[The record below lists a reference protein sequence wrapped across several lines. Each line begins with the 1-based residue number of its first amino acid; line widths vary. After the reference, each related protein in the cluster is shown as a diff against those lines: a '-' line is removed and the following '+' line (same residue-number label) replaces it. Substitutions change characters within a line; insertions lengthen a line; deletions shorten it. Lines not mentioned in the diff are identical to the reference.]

1 MLDWSVGFIRLITVE
16 SAVIFSCTFCK
27 VLGPNSVLTVL
38 PSPRV
43 TITSCQSSLTCS
55 VTSRAVP
62 MVACA
67 KVVPAKCVPAEL
79 YCLISRLY
87 KASGVSSVTS
97 RVNTWGTGGCVKTLA
112 QPFSIIYRPVIFSF
126 VYAAFFS
133 FIW

>member
-27 VLGPNSVLTVL
+27 VLVPNSVLTVL

-43 TITSCQSSLTCS
+43 TITSWQSSLTCS

-97 RVNTWGTGGCVKTLA
+97 RVNTWGTGRCVKTKAHLLFLYLNVFFLYA
-112 QPFSIIYRPVIFSF
+112 TLFSL
-126 VYAAFFS
+126 
-133 FIW
+133 IW

>member
-27 VLGPNSVLTVL
+27 VLVPNSVLTVL

-43 TITSCQSSLTCS
+43 TITSWQSSLTCS

-97 RVNTWGTGGCVKTLA
+97 RVNTWGTGSGGGGGCA
-112 QPFSIIYRPVIFSF
+112 EDPGRPGDEN
-126 VYAAFFS
+126 
-133 FIW
+133 